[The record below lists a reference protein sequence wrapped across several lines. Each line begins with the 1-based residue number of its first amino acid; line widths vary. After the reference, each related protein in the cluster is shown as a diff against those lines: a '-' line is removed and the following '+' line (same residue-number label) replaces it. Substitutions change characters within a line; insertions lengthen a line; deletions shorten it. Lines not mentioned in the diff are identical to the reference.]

1 MVVIL
6 LLSNATGCEDY
17 TVEDDDDDNNSTST
31 GITAIP
37 TSTYF
42 SQRYPYPNYITAPAK
57 APAAKYVKFKIDGD
71 GGHGY
76 ESPPPP
82 PRPPLPK
89 EYRFYEPNTVPKPPR
104 TNIFYNPFPS
114 ATVPTVPSATAT
126 TTTTRDF
133 VRHVTRVNFFDSQ
146 VEYEGGEDGDT
157 EAITKEGE
165 FYLQLLFIFLIA
177 LFNCSKDKTRDDLSN

>member
-6 LLSNATGCEDY
+6 LLSNPNGSASTGCDDY
-17 TVEDDDDDNNSTST
+17 TVEDDDDNNSTST

-37 TSTYF
+37 TTTYF
-42 SQRYPYPNYITAPAK
+42 SQRYPYPNFTSFTP
-57 APAAKYVKFKIDGD
+57 PKYVKFKIDGED
-71 GGHGY
+71 
-76 ESPPPP
+76 EDPPPP

-89 EYRFYEPNTVPKPPR
+89 EYSFYEPNRVPKPPR
-104 TNIFYNPFPS
+104 HMSHHEHKNSNSYKPK
-114 ATVPTVPSATAT
+114 VRKPTAST
-126 TTTTRDF
+126 TTSSTRDY

-165 FYLQLLFIFLIA
+165 SFLHIFIVA
-177 LFNCSKDKTRDDLSN
+177 